1 MTGDRGIHPQ
11 RDGRRRLMPVFAIV
25 DATYCMAL
33 NMQQPYVGEY
43 SRIDTARTSQ
53 GVRFYELRIHGSR
66 IGSLEYQEGLGAV
79 L

>member
-1 MTGDRGIHPQ
+1 MTGDQGIHPQ
-11 RDGRRRLMPVFAIV
+11 WDGRRGLVPVFAIV
-25 DATYCMAL
+25 DATYCIAL

-53 GVRFYELRIHGSR
+53 RMRFYELRDHGSR
-66 IGSLEYQEGLGAV
+66 IGSLEYQERLGAV